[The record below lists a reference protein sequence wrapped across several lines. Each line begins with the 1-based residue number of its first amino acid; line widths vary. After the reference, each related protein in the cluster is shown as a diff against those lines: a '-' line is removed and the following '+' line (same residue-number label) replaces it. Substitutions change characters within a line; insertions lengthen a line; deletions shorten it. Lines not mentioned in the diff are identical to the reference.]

1 MAELKPAGCREPAA
15 EPARFTIPDFEKR
28 LAKVL
33 DRFASHPGQALPM
46 LQTIQDEFGYLPL
59 DALKAAAERLGV
71 PGARI
76 WGVATFYNQ
85 FRFQPLGKFHVQVC
99 RGTACHVK
107 GSAKVLEAICRYLKV
122 EPGRTTRD
130 KMFSLEVVAC
140 MGACALSPVVCVN
153 EDYHAKVSPAKVVQL
168 LDGYRQEAMAAAP
181 QG

>member
-85 FRFQPLGKFHVQVC
+85 FRFFPPGRHPLKVC
-99 RGTACHVK
+99 LGTACHLA
-107 GSAKVLEAICRYLKV
+107 GGRQVLEAMETELKIKV
-122 EPGRTTRD
+122 GETTPGGEYSIER
-130 KMFSLEVVAC
+130 VAC
-140 MGACALSPVVCVN
+140 VGCCALAPVVQVDG
-153 EDYHAKVSPAKVVQL
+153 ETHPRMSAWRAEEL
-168 LDGYRQEAMAAAP
+168 LAARKAA
-181 QG
+181 GK